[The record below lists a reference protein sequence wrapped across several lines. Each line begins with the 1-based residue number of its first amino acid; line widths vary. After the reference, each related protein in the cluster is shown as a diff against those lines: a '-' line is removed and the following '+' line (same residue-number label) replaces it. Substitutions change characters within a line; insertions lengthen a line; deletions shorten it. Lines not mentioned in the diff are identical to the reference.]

1 MVIRHLIVDAAP
13 FLRLDT
19 DMLGTESVHFGF
31 DNGAPYLKANGRT
44 IYSRDIQSVWS
55 RRYALP
61 RSLDAV
67 QPEFRAF
74 VKQELSYCLDAFIES
89 VDGVHINP
97 YDVDRRAGNRI
108 LQSVLAS
115 QCGLSTPKTIV
126 TQSENDAKLF
136 LEGTPDSV
144 TKAISFGILSDGPE
158 PLVAYTADIN
168 KNHSLNGLHVC
179 PSLFQEKI
187 RRKFDW
193 RITTVGEKIFSARI
207 SASAFPATDWRALPS
222 AQSAFEIAEL
232 PPEVCA
238 KIILLCH
245 RAGLRYGAH
254 DLIEAEDGNFVFLET
269 NPAGQWGWLETQLG
283 LPVGRALADALQGK

>member
-1 MVIRHLIVDAAP
+1 MIRHLIADAAP

-31 DNGAPYLKANGRT
+31 DNETPYLRVNSRT
-44 IYSRDIQSVWS
+44 IHSHDIHSVWS

-97 YDVDRRAGNRI
+97 YDVDRRAGNRL
-108 LQSVLAS
+108 LQSILAS

-126 TQSENDAKLF
+126 TQSENDAQLF
-136 LEGTPDSV
+136 LETTPSSV
-144 TKAISFGILSDGPE
+144 TKAISFGVLSDGPE
-158 PLVAYTADIN
+158 PLVAYTADIG
-168 KNHSLNGLHVC
+168 KNHSLKGLKAC

-187 RRKFDW
+187 RRRFDW
-193 RITTVGEKIFSARI
+193 RVTTVGEKIFSARI
-207 SASAFPATDWRALPS
+207 PAPAFSTTDWRALPS

-232 PPEVCA
+232 PPEVSA
-238 KIILLCH
+238 KMLLLCQ

-254 DLIEAEDGNFVFLET
+254 DLIEAEDGRFVFLET

-283 LPVGRALADALQGK
+283 LPVGRALADALQCK